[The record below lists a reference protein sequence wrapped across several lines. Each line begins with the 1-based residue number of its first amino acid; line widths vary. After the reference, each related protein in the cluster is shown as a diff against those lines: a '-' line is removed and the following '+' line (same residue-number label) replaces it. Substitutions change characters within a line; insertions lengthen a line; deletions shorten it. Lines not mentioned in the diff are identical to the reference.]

1 MRCWSALFGALGLTL
16 GLGLGAPAWAD
27 ELPSDSGEKTDTS
40 DTACDEDDED
50 CPEEEDK
57 GCFGGGKAALS
68 IGLLMVYGLR
78 KRT

>member
-1 MRCWSALFGALGLTL
+1 MTL

-27 ELPSDSGEKTDTS
+27 ELPSDSG

-50 CPEEEDK
+50 CPEEDDS

-78 KRT
+78 KRK